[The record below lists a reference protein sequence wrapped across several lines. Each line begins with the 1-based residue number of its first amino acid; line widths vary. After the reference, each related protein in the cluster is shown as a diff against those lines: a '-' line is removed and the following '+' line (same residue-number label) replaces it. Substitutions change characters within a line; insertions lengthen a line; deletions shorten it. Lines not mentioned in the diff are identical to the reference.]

1 MVDTSKINEW
11 LQVVGMFGVIASL
24 IFIGLQ
30 MKQTQQIALSSIYQ
44 ARSAA
49 TVESLVAAINTPEFL
64 SASAK
69 IYANKSDELTMQ
81 EAVAWE
87 YFLGAEMTMFEN
99 NHQQYEMGFLSEE
112 HWQRNATELKCKFD
126 LPLNRQMMKNWFY
139 RESFMSVI
147 EEFVGQ
153 VSEDHTGCWDYDWP
167 YPVTE

>member
-24 IFIGLQ
+24 IFVGLQ
-30 MKQTQQIALSSIYQ
+30 MKQTQLIALSSTYQ
-44 ARSAA
+44 ARSDA
-49 TVESLVAAINTPEFL
+49 TVESLVAAISSPEFL

-87 YFLGAEMTMFEN
+87 YFLGADMTLFEN

-112 HWQRNATELKCKFD
+112 HWQRNVAELKCKFE
-126 LPLNRQMMKNWFY
+126 LPLNRQMMGNWFY
-139 RESFMSVI
+139 RESFMNVI
-147 EEFVGQ
+147 EEIVDQ
-153 VSEDHTGCWDYDWP
+153 VSENRTGCWDIGWP

>member
-24 IFIGLQ
+24 IFVGLQ
-30 MKQTQQIALSSIYQ
+30 MKQTQQIALSGTYQ
-44 ARSAA
+44 ARSDA
-49 TVESLVAAINTPEFL
+49 TVESLTSVINSPEFL

-69 IYANKSDELTMQ
+69 VYANKSNELTMQ

-87 YFLGAEMTMFEN
+87 YYLGASMTMFEN

-112 HWQRNATELKCKFD
+112 HWQRNVAELKCTFE
-126 LPLNRQMMKNWFY
+126 LPLNRQMMENWFY
-139 RESFMSVI
+139 RESFMNVI
-147 EEFVGQ
+147 DAIVDQ
-153 VSEDHTGCWDYDWP
+153 ASDNRTGCWDYGWP

>member
-11 LQVVGMFGVIASL
+11 LQVIGMFGVIASL
-24 IFIGLQ
+24 IFVGLQ
-30 MKQTQQIALSSIYQ
+30 MQQTQQIALSSTYQ
-44 ARSAA
+44 ARSSA
-49 TVESLVAAINTPEFL
+49 TSESLMAAVSSPEFL

-87 YFLGAEMTMFEN
+87 FYLGAEMTLFEN

-112 HWQRNATELKCKFD
+112 HWQRNVTELKCKFE

-139 RESFMSVI
+139 RESFMNVI
-147 EEFVGQ
+147 DEIVDQVG
-153 VSEDHTGCWDYDWP
+153 ENITGCWNPSWSFP
-167 YPVTE
+167 LAE